1 MKVAQRA
8 RVEGHPAR
16 SGAAASPRNAGIS
29 PVVMGGGDASMEQRS
44 RLGWVTLLKNIKV
57 ELDANVKYRL
67 LSRFCDNIRNIQFK
81 HDHIHTTSTDDL
93 HSHPQPGQWGVVSP
107 LNSIRAAPHPP
118 VGTSLAT

>member
-16 SGAAASPRNAGIS
+16 SGAAASPRNVGIS

-57 ELDANVKYRL
+57 GLDANVKYRL

-81 HDHIHTTSTDDL
+81 HDRIHTTSTDDL
-93 HSHPQPGQWGVVSP
+93 HSHPQPRQWGRVS
-107 LNSIRAAPHPP
+107 R
-118 VGTSLAT
+118 